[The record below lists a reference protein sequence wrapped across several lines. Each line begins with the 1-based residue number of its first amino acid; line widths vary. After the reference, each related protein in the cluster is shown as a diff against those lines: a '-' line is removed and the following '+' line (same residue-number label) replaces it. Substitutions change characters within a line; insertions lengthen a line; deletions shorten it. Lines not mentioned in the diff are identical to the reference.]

1 MSAFGGKAD
10 RDCRGSPLLRSLLGV
25 KQTLLVA
32 AHMSLV
38 TQSGHRRCSPIQNEV
53 DLQNAGRLSASHG
66 TLTSKA
72 ELGFE
77 PHSALN
83 NPDGGM
89 VGAHAE
95 LPSS

>member
-10 RDCRGSPLLRSLLGV
+10 MDFLRCTCLLL
-25 KQTLLVA
+25 
-32 AHMSLV
+32 
-38 TQSGHRRCSPIQNEV
+38 TQSGRRRYSPIQKI
-53 DLQNAGRLSASHG
+53 DLQNAGHLSANRG

>member
-10 RDCRGSPLLRSLLGV
+10 MTFACTCPLL
-25 KQTLLVA
+25 
-32 AHMSLV
+32 
-38 TQSGHRRCSPIQNEV
+38 TQSGHRRYSPIQN
-53 DLQNAGRLSASHG
+53 DLQNAGHLSASRG

-77 PHSALN
+77 PHGALN

>member
-1 MSAFGGKAD
+1 MTRCGVCFHGRFRVQSGHTFL
-10 RDCRGSPLLRSLLGV
+10 RRTCRLL
-25 KQTLLVA
+25 
-32 AHMSLV
+32 

-53 DLQNAGRLSASHG
+53 DLQNAGHLSASHG